1 MRGGPRTPSGT
12 TDANLDC
19 AFAENALLF
28 VALKIGRAWPPLST
42 PLAQQANQLKCEHNP
57 FQVCGDS
64 PNLNLTRRMHPA
76 AVASG
81 TSTVAA
87 PTAGGAAGV
96 LLTTRVPQP
105 QASSGP
111 RPSVSVGALPSAV
124 EAAAAA
130 SSTSHLA
137 SQNSSQR
144 TVTSSKSVQDVKS
157 SPKPE
162 AATARS
168 TDFQATESFTA
179 EVLF

>member
-1 MRGGPRTPSGT
+1 M
-12 TDANLDC
+12 
-19 AFAENALLF
+19 
-28 VALKIGRAWPPLST
+28 ALKIGRAWPPLST

-81 TSTVAA
+81 TSTAAA

-124 EAAAAA
+124 EAAAA